1 MTEQQFRSL
10 DLVKSDVGEGLG
22 AEQGCACHACD
33 CLLAELTL
41 MRRRVRTLNADLS
54 RERAARDSSG
64 TSPPYAAGFRA
75 EARLRIH
82 GGSGAG
88 VADAEFRLPGA

>member
-10 DLVKSDVGEGLG
+10 DLVKSDVGEGSG

-41 MRRRVRTLNADLS
+41 MRRRVRTLQAELS
-54 RERAARDSSG
+54 RERAARESSG
-64 TSPPYAAGFRA
+64 TSTPYAAGFRV
-75 EARLRIH
+75 EARSRIR
-82 GGSGAG
+82 GASGAG
-88 VADAEFRLPGA
+88 VDDAEFRLPGA